1 MISAEVVRELRE
13 KTGAG
18 VMDCKSALTES
29 DGNIE
34 KAIEILRGKGLSKAA
49 KKSGR
54 IATEGLIAS
63 YIHTGGKI
71 GVLVEVNCETDFVA
85 RTDEFHG
92 LVKDIAMQIAAT
104 APSWINR
111 EDIPEAMIEKER
123 EIYRSQAMGSR
134 KPEEVIR
141 KIVEGKL
148 DKFYRDNCLME
159 QPFIKDEEG
168 NTTVQDIVAQKIA
181 KLGENIIIRRF
192 TRYLLGEGYRRIEI

>member
-1 MISAEVVRELRE
+1 
-13 KTGAG
+13 
-18 VMDCKSALTES
+18 
-29 DGNIE
+29 
-34 KAIEILRGKGLSKAA
+34 
-49 KKSGR
+49 
-54 IATEGLIAS
+54 
-63 YIHTGGKI
+63 
-71 GVLVEVNCETDFVA
+71 
-85 RTDEFHG
+85 
-92 LVKDIAMQIAAT
+92 
-104 APSWINR
+104 
-111 EDIPEAMIEKER
+111 MIEKER
-123 EIYRSQAMGSR
+123 EIYRSQARGSR